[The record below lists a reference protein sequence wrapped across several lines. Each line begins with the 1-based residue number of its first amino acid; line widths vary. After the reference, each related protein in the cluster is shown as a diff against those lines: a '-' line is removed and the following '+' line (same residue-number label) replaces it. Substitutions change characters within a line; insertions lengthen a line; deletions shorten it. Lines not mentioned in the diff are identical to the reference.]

1 MLHLLFYLLAI
12 TSLASS
18 ATLVRLAGAPLEVIG
33 FWRLLAS
40 ALVILPFALKT
51 GDFRRYFNFINSESR
66 QKTKSELSL
75 VLLSGLFFFAH
86 LWTYF
91 YSAQHTRIANCMIIF
106 ATNPVFVSLASFFV
120 FREKL
125 TLRLGLAYLCAAIG
139 VYGLVSHSISF
150 ENGVLLGDLSALLS
164 AMLFAVYLVTG
175 KKARLTMANSEYTLI
190 AYSLTAF
197 LFGMNAWVGGKS
209 FTGYGPTTWM
219 AIGLSILFP
228 TLLGHVL
235 FSYLMKRMNLNF
247 MSCGKLL
254 EPALSS
260 ILAFLVFREQLTR
273 DALGAFFFTT
283 LAVLILFLPT
293 GNFGFFKSKSLKK

>member
-1 MLHLLFYLLAI
+1 MLDLLLYFLAI

-33 FWRLLAS
+33 FWRLLVS
-40 ALVILPFALKT
+40 AVIILPFALKT
-51 GDFRRYFNFINSESR
+51 GDLRRYFNPSNEPSR
-66 QKTKSELSL
+66 QKTKLELAL
-75 VLLSGLFFFAH
+75 VFCSGLFFFAH

-125 TLRLGLAYLCAAIG
+125 TLRLGLAYLCAAVG
-139 VYGLVSHSISF
+139 VYGLVSHSLSF
-150 ENGVLLGDLSALLS
+150 ENGFVLGDLSALLS

-190 AYSLTAF
+190 AYSIAAI
-197 LFGMNAWVGGKS
+197 LFGTNAWFSHKS
-209 FTGYGPTTWM
+209 FIGYGPITWT

-247 MSCGKLL
+247 MSCGKLI
-254 EPALSS
+254 EPALSA
-260 ILAFLVFREQLTR
+260 ILAFFVFQEELTR
-273 DALGAFFFTT
+273 DAIGAFFFTT
-283 LAVLILFLPT
+283 LAVLILFLPI
-293 GNFGFFKSKSLKK
+293 GNLNFFKSKTLEK

>member
-1 MLHLLFYLLAI
+1 MLHLLLYFLAI

-33 FWRLLAS
+33 FWRLLVS
-40 ALVILPFALKT
+40 AVLILPFALKT
-51 GDFRRYFNFINSESR
+51 GDLRRYFYLFKAESR
-66 QKTKSELSL
+66 QKTRSELGL
-75 VLLSGLFFFAH
+75 VFFSGLFFFAH

-91 YSAQHTRIANCMIIF
+91 YAAQHTRIANCMIIF

-125 TLRLGLAYLCAAIG
+125 TIRLGLAYLCAAIG
-139 VYGLVSHSISF
+139 VYGLVSHSVSF
-150 ENGVLLGDLSALLS
+150 ENGFLLGDLSALLS

-190 AYSLTAF
+190 AYSIAAF
-197 LFGMNAWVGGKS
+197 LFGMNASLGEKS
-209 FTGYGPTTWM
+209 FTGYGPITWM

-254 EPALSS
+254 EPALSAV
-260 ILAFLVFREQLTR
+260 LAFFVFQEQLTR
-273 DALGAFFFTT
+273 DALGAFIFTT
-283 LAVLILFLPT
+283 LAVLVLFLPT
-293 GNFGFFKSKSLKK
+293 GNLNFFKSKTSEK